1 MKKHLVSQNNPK
13 SSIEIKTINNC
24 VLRFNFLFLPIY
36 PYPKKKYWFLVKN
49 IYIDR
54 IQNLS
59 SEVISNRIRTYNHLV
74 RKQTLNYLA
83 KLTKL
88 LSCAVS
94 TLEKTK
100 CWFTLKRVCGM
111 IRTQSVSTYL
121 HIFWVIFSQSSTFES
136 FYHYRMNKADF
147 KNVEYVFLEL
157 STLDQSR
164 KDPSW
169 IWWIIM

>member
-59 SEVISNRIRTYNHLV
+59 SEVTRNGIRTHNHLV
-74 RKQTLNYLA
+74 RKQTFNYLA
-83 KLTKL
+83 KQTKL

-94 TLEKTK
+94 TLVNTK
-100 CWFTLKRVCGM
+100 CIFTLKRVCDM
-111 IRTQSVSTYL
+111 IRKQCVSPYL
-121 HIFWVIFSQSSTFES
+121 HIFWIIFSQPSTVASLIIMEWTKRISSTSNMFFWTCLPLIIPE
-136 FYHYRMNKADF
+136 KAHP
-147 KNVEYVFLEL
+147 EYG
-157 STLDQSR
+157 
-164 KDPSW
+164 
-169 IWWIIM
+169 